1 MTPIPIDRD
10 LLVGLGVA
18 LAVGLLIG
26 VEREQRKLDHPNTV
40 AGVRTFALLSLS
52 GALCSLLGLGMLI
65 AGAVFVAAAALISY
79 VRIRTDDPGL
89 TTEVAMFAVYVLGAL
104 ALQAP
109 VLTAALAVAI
119 ALLLAM
125 KSHLHAFSRELLSA
139 AELRDGLLLI
149 ASALIVLPLLPD
161 RAVDP
166 FGVLNPFKV
175 WRVVVLVMAINA
187 MGYVAQRML
196 GARLGLPISGFVG
209 GFVSSTATIGAMG
222 QRARAHP
229 EQVRSCVA
237 AAAVSNVATIIQMG
251 LVLIALSPDLFQHLS
266 QPMLVAGLTTLVAA
280 ALPGIK
286 AWREPAGEGAGVRGR
301 PFELK
306 HALVFAGLVTA
317 ILFGSALLV
326 RWFGDKGV
334 MLAAGFAGFAD
345 VHAAAA
351 SVAQMR
357 VADQVSLGQ
366 AEWAVLIGLIC
377 NTFSKSVVAFATG
390 GRKFG
395 WLLMPILIALLGGFS
410 LTVWLWQ
417 PALP

>member
-1 MTPIPIDRD
+1 MTSIAIDRE
-10 LLVGLGVA
+10 LLIGLGVA

-26 VEREQRKLDHPNTV
+26 VEREQRRVTHPTSV

-52 GALCSLLGLGMLI
+52 GALCSLLGLAMLT

-79 VRIRTDDPGL
+79 IRIRTDDPGL

-104 ALQAP
+104 ALRAP

-125 KSHLHAFSRELLSA
+125 KTHLHAFSRELLSA
-139 AELRDGLLLI
+139 DELRDGLLLI

-166 FGVLNPFKV
+166 YGVLNPFKV

-187 MGYVAQRML
+187 LGYVAQRML

-222 QRARAHP
+222 QRASKHP
-229 EQVRSCVA
+229 EQRRSCVA

-251 LVLIALSPDLFQHLS
+251 LVLIALAPQLFQHLS
-266 QPMLVAGLTTLVAA
+266 RPMLIAGLATLLAA
-280 ALPGIK
+280 AMTGLQ
-286 AWREPAGEGAGVRGR
+286 AWREPAGEGAAVRGR

-306 HALVFAGLVTA
+306 QAMLFAALVTGILLSSA
-317 ILFGSALLV
+317 ILVS
-326 RWFGDKGV
+326 WFGDKGV
-334 MLAAGFAGFAD
+334 ALAAGFAGFAD

-351 SVAQMR
+351 SVAQMLF
-357 VADQVSLGQ
+357 AGQVSLEQ
-366 AEWAVLIGLIC
+366 AEWAVLIGLVC
-377 NTFSKSVVAFATG
+377 NTVSKTVVAFATG
-390 GRKFG
+390 GRAYA
-395 WLLMPILIALLGGFS
+395 WMLMPILIALLLSFT
-410 LTVWLWQ
+410 LTIWLW
-417 PALP
+417 

>member
-1 MTPIPIDRD
+1 MMPIAIDRD
-10 LLVGLGVA
+10 LLIGLGVA

-26 VEREQRKLDHPNTV
+26 VEREQRRVTHPNLV

-52 GALCSLLGLGMLI
+52 GALCSLLGVAMLT
-65 AGAVFVAAAALISY
+65 AGALFVAAAALISY
-79 VRIRTDDPGL
+79 IRIRTDDPGL
-89 TTEVAMFAVYVLGAL
+89 TTEVSMFAVYVLGAL

-109 VLTAALAVAI
+109 VLTAALAVAV

-125 KSHLHAFSRELLSA
+125 KTHLHAFSRELLSA
-139 AELRDGLLLI
+139 EELRDGLLLI

-161 RAVDP
+161 HAVDP
-166 FGVLNPFKV
+166 YGVLNPFKV

-187 MGYVAQRML
+187 LGYVAQRML

-222 QRARAHP
+222 QRAKAHP
-229 EQVRSCVA
+229 DQRRSCVA

-251 LVLIALSPDLFQHLS
+251 LVLIALAPNLFQHLS
-266 QPMLVAGLTTLVAA
+266 RPMLIAGLATLLAA
-280 ALPGIK
+280 AMTGLH
-286 AWREPAGEGAGVRGR
+286 AWREPAGEGAAMRGR

-306 HALVFAGLVTA
+306 QALLFAALVTG
-317 ILFGSALLV
+317 ILFTSALLV

-351 SVAQMR
+351 SVAQMLF
-357 VADQVSLGQ
+357 AEQISLDQ
-366 AEWAVLIGLIC
+366 AEWAVLIGLVC
-377 NTFSKSVVAFATG
+377 NTVSKTVVAFATG
-390 GRKFG
+390 GRAFA
-395 WLLMPILIALLGGFS
+395 WMLMPILIALLLSFS
-410 LTVWLWQ
+410 LTIWLW
-417 PALP
+417 